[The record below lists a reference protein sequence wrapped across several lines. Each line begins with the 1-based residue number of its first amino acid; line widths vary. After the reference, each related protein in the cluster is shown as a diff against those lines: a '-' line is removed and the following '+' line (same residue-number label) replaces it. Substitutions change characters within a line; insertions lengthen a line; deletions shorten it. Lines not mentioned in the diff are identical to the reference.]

1 MEVYNGI
8 VERHYGPSKWIPVFA
23 RLAWSPPTLFGPD
36 PLKDRINVFTDV
48 GKGGVAVIVY
58 QDKHPRHIFRILF
71 LGPHGLQPTLEIE
84 HRLQCEHMTRRKFI
98 LASVLALQ
106 NSSFLYPSC
115 QKCLSRIIVVSRSLL
130 VQKCGST
137 DEIENVRFRYRLSLK
152 VAESNRLFDITVF
165 GSCLDRFFGL
175 TATDLHSYLQEPGRT
190 QKTLDWTAT
199 QNLLTKAVQ
208 TSFVG
213 QSFIFGVT
221 NFEKQCGPGS
231 DSSNS
236 RKPFSDQH
244 KEIKALV
251 ACQILLPDPSL
262 AGFTVIDYFNQLLQ
276 LSDFGKHHCD
286 SCASNSYLLAL
297 EHSNSDPSNLDG
309 SDKSSCLFGYHS
321 SKVFSRSWQLSLE
334 LVSINSQLTDDDN
347 DFQVLESSWAIGTHH
362 KHKKCPS
369 FAKAT
374 NSDGYSSA
382 IQGSWSLISYM
393 DKKGLTQKLNE
404 TLDLQ
409 ALQPSTVQSSHGIG
423 ITNSQLLP
431 LNIQGSL
438 ETRNTKSTHSTIET
452 KIKYSLFN
460 KQYHQHQDID
470 THLNFQ
476 GRSVYNLPSSL
487 KQEEI
492 SHGSQNY
499 DNEIW
504 DELPFSE
511 SLNKF
516 LAATENEIALSKPNA
531 SSGNF
536 DLDNDINKLH
546 AHFKKFSVTPQRTTR
561 TLHTLPVDLRLS
573 QAKANS
579 SKNNNLSYCEANPSS
594 SIRIDSPPNNT
605 AATVSKSRD
614 ISDFFLPNAYLSTIF
629 SSSKG
634 LGKTGISKCIKI
646 PPHRTGISHINS
658 TSENDHAYLD
668 IQYFNGQ
675 EEKSLLEMSKKLKT
689 LRSKRYSDKSDLC
702 DLKNKQYFTWLKD
715 RSDFTICR
723 KLTYPLE
730 DLCSTDRLKEIPCEQ
745 IGNNLTQNCHESSY
759 DASADLFEDNTKEI
773 DIATEITQNS
783 QDILL
788 QWEKSLTDSHMES
801 EFSLKPLS
809 GNFSQSSLKSSQ
821 NKSVSLYSR
830 TYFSPPYFHSES
842 DCDFEDSQDFVP
854 CSQSTPL
861 AGFHQTRIHGM
872 KKTTKMLPDFYMGCD
887 TNYRKTS
894 ISPENYIQHTPPC
907 CSKSILSPKQKSK
920 GSLIQPEIFN
930 NNSTTGCLA
939 IDLSEYIPPSTQ
951 KAFSSEMF
959 GCQTLGKRCFTPLN
973 SDQKELPKKKVKY
986 DRQRAEKGLIKKKL
1000 SLKTVTKI
1008 KVTKQ
1013 KTSNMISGGKISRE
1027 SIWGHDSC
1035 LEVNYCLPYSDK
1047 RLFSVPEMNSAWSP
1061 ELF

>member
-1 MEVYNGI
+1 MST
-8 VERHYGPSKWIPVFA
+8 HF
-23 RLAWSPPTLFGPD
+23 LF
-36 PLKDRINVFTDV
+36 LYISEAK
-48 GKGGVAVIVY
+48 K
-58 QDKHPRHIFRILF
+58 ILF
-71 LGPHGLQPTLEIE
+71 SLNPFTFLQ
-84 HRLQCEHMTRRKFI
+84 
-98 LASVLALQ
+98 
-106 NSSFLYPSC
+106 
-115 QKCLSRIIVVSRSLL
+115 
-130 VQKCGST
+130 
-137 DEIENVRFRYRLSLK
+137 
-152 VAESNRLFDITVF
+152 
-165 GSCLDRFFGL
+165 
-175 TATDLHSYLQEPGRT
+175 
-190 QKTLDWTAT
+190 
-199 QNLLTKAVQ
+199 
-208 TSFVG
+208 
-213 QSFIFGVT
+213 

-251 ACQILLPDPSL
+251 ACQILLPDPSV

-286 SCASNSYLLAL
+286 SCESNSYLLAL
-297 EHSNSDPSNLDG
+297 EHSNNDPSNLDG
-309 SDKSSCLFGYHS
+309 SDKSSYLFGYHS

-347 DFQVLESSWAIGTHH
+347 DFQALDSSRALGTHH

-374 NSDGYSSA
+374 NSNGCSSA

-409 ALQPSTVQSSHGIG
+409 AVQPSAVQSSHGTG
-423 ITNSQLLP
+423 VTSSQLLP
-431 LNIQGSL
+431 VNIQGSL
-438 ETRNTKSTHSTIET
+438 ETRNTKSSISTIET
-452 KIKYSLFN
+452 KNRYSPFE
-460 KQYHQHQDID
+460 QRDHQHQGID
-470 THLNFQ
+470 SHLNFQ
-476 GRSVYNLPSSL
+476 ERSVYNLPSSL
-487 KQEEI
+487 RLEEI
-492 SHGSQNY
+492 AHGSQNY

-516 LAATENEIALSKPNA
+516 LAATENEIALCKPNA

-536 DLDNDINKLH
+536 DLDNGIDKLH

-561 TLHTLPVDLRLS
+561 TFHTPPIDLRLS
-573 QAKANS
+573 QATAKSNS
-579 SKNNNLSYCEANPSS
+579 SKNNSLCYCEANPSPN
-594 SIRIDSPPNNT
+594 IQIDSPPNNT
-605 AATVSKSRD
+605 AATISKSRD
-614 ISDFFLPNAYLSTIF
+614 ISDYFLPNAYLSTMF

-634 LGKTGISKCIKI
+634 LGKMGISKCIKI
-646 PPHRTGISHINS
+646 PPHKTGISHIKS

-668 IQYFNGQ
+668 IQYFSGQ

-689 LRSKRYSDKSDLC
+689 LRSKRYSDRSDLC
-702 DLKNKQYFTWLKD
+702 NLKNKQYFTWLQD
-715 RSDFTICR
+715 RGDNFTICR

-730 DLCSTDRLKEIPCEQ
+730 DLCSTDKLKEIPCEQ
-745 IGNNLTQNCHESSY
+745 ISNNLTQNCHEGSY

-788 QWEKSLTDSHMES
+788 QWEKSLPDSHMES
-801 EFSLKPLS
+801 ELSLKPLS

-821 NKSVSLYSR
+821 NKSVSSYSR
-830 TYFSPPYFHSES
+830 TFFSPPYFHSES
-842 DCDFEDSQDFVP
+842 DYDFEDSQDFVP

-894 ISPENYIQHTPPC
+894 ISSENYMKYTAPC
-907 CSKSILSPKQKSK
+907 CPKSILSPEQKSK
-920 GSLIQPEIFN
+920 GSLRQPEVFN
-930 NNSTTGCLA
+930 NSSTAGCLA
-939 IDLSEYIPPSTQ
+939 IDLDECIPPTQ

-986 DRQRAEKGLIKKKL
+986 DRERAEKGLIKKKL
-1000 SLKTVTKI
+1000 NLKTVTKT

-1013 KTSNMISGGKISRE
+1013 KTSDLESGGRISRE

-1035 LEVNYCLPYSDK
+1035 LEVKCCLPYSDK
-1047 RLFSVPEMNSAWSP
+1047 WLFSVPEMNSAWSP